1 MVIRDIFF
9 CKPGKVRPMVDKFKA
24 MNAVSVKMGM
34 PSGRIMTDLSAERYW
49 TVVLDWEVK
58 SLKDFEEM
66 MAKSMQAT
74 ELEAIMKD
82 YHELVESGRREI
94 YTLEA

>member
-1 MVIRDIFF
+1 
-9 CKPGKVRPMVDKFKA
+9 MVDKFKA

-94 YTLEA
+94 YILEA